1 MRLRQGV
8 IEMKTTVMTP
18 VTLLPVILTDW
29 TYRRYMLRKVYRAR
43 GTFTDEIGRT
53 YEVIRVYLDR

>member
-1 MRLRQGV
+1 
-8 IEMKTTVMTP
+8 MKTTVMTP